1 MIFLEFNENI
11 PDLILKLSPK
21 KKKKNPQLSQPLNYK
36 NKYINKRRVYRF
48 LLIKTWFRNQISEIR
63 QEVT

>member
-11 PDLILKLSPK
+11 LDLILKLSPPK
-21 KKKKNPQLSQPLNYK
+21 KNKNPQLFQPLDYK

-48 LLIKTWFRNQISEIR
+48 
-63 QEVT
+63 

>member
-11 PDLILKLSPK
+11 QDLILKLSPKKK

-48 LLIKTWFRNQISEIR
+48 LLIKT
-63 QEVT
+63 

>member
-36 NKYINKRRVYRF
+36 NKYINKRRV
-48 LLIKTWFRNQISEIR
+48 
-63 QEVT
+63 

>member
-21 KKKKNPQLSQPLNYK
+21 KKKKPSTFPTIEL
-36 NKYINKRRVYRF
+36 
-48 LLIKTWFRNQISEIR
+48 
-63 QEVT
+63 